1 MICKICN
8 FRVSVACLF
17 MTFYARACHLS
28 TRKSHMTARHGPF
41 SSILPFSPGGASK
54 PYPCPRPLR
63 LALTGAS
70 RAYAVMIHTPSVNSP
85 PSDHD
90 QIKPRSFTTVMI
102 HTRAFITRRAIT
114 IRVNYAHS
122 QRSCSTRWRS
132 LSAERSLSCPKFAS
146 MRHGHDPRAGGYFP
160 PSRSSVSL
168 RYVVV
173 GNMRFAK

>member
-1 MICKICN
+1 MY
-8 FRVSVACLF
+8 FLRVRRVFVYDLLC
-17 MTFYARACHLS
+17 ARLS
-28 TRKSHMTARHGPF
+28 FIDTQRSHDRIFTPATVRF

-70 RAYAVMIHTPSVNSP
+70 QANAVMIHTPSVNSP

-132 LSAERSLSCPKFAS
+132 LSAKRSLSCPNSHLCATVMVHARAVTF
-146 MRHGHDPRAGGYFP
+146 RRAGR
-160 PSRSSVSL
+160 PSV
-168 RYVVV
+168 
-173 GNMRFAK
+173 